1 MVKGKT
7 KSGIKFQINE
17 AIKDDARLLF
27 MLVRLRKDNV
37 PAEDKGNIVFDMLEL
52 IFGADGV
59 MPFMNAVADKHN
71 GVCSTEAMIQELTE
85 IMASINA
92 KNS

>member
-17 AIKDDARLLF
+17 AIKEDTRLLY
-27 MLVRLRKDNV
+27 MLIQLRKDDV
-37 PAEDKGNIVFDMLEL
+37 SAEDKGQLVFDMLTL
-52 IFGADGV
+52 IFGSDGV
-59 MPFMNAVADKHN
+59 MPFMNAVAEKHN
-71 GVCSTEAMIQELTE
+71 GVCSTDCMVLELNE
-85 IMASINA
+85 ILDSINA

>member
-17 AIKDDARLLF
+17 AVKDDARLLY
-27 MLVRLRKDNV
+27 MLVQLQKDTV
-37 PAEDKGNIVFDMLEL
+37 TPETKGEVMFEMLTL
-52 IFGADGV
+52 IFGTDGL
-59 MPFMNAVADKHN
+59 MPFMNAVAEKHD
-71 GVCSTEAMIQELTE
+71 GVCSTEAMLTE
-85 IMASINA
+85 LNEILDSINA